1 MFKKI
6 SLKLIIAV
14 SISISVLIGIY
25 AWVFIH
31 SQSQTLLQET
41 EHKNS
46 ELSETIK
53 SSTRFDMLTNNWP
66 HLHQIIKTI
75 GEQPGIMDVRI
86 FNKEGTVIYS
96 PKEEHIGVMVDKKAE
111 ACFTCHVTDEPLQK
125 LSISDR
131 TRIFETENGRV
142 MGSINPIY
150 NETSCYEADCHA
162 HSPEQTVL
170 GVLDITVSLNPID
183 ERIASTKIEM
193 LIFTVITIIL
203 ISLVLWLFV
212 KLWIDKPVN
221 ELVEA
226 TKIVGSGNLN
236 YSIEGHSDDELGTLA
251 RSFNNMTKKMAEARL
266 QLFQSDKMA
275 SLGRLAAGVA
285 HEINNPL
292 TGILTYS
299 SFLLKRTKN
308 QPEFQEDLAVIVRET
323 KRSREIVKGLLD
335 FARQS
340 VPKKNNAN
348 INNVIDRALSVIEN
362 QLSINHIKLTKNFD
376 GKIPPVV
383 IDENQM
389 QQVFINLIVNSIHA
403 ISKENG
409 SVLISTG
416 LMSLAPFGLVQ
427 IKSALCPK
435 GHSMI
440 DENIKVNGMP
450 TIRVQAR
457 VDNREGFINLDP
469 VYGKTRHNYGI
480 KLDSKSVVELSC
492 PKCAA
497 SLLDKKQKCPVCGG
511 PVYTFE
517 VSGKGIFRGCA
528 IKGCEWQHWKQI
540 EEEGPKEYLEIKVE
554 DNGCG
559 IPKENLSKIFD
570 PFFTT
575 KGQKGTGLGLA
586 VIWGIIDN
594 HDGRITVDSEA
605 GKGTT
610 FTIRLPVA
618 RGNM

>member
-1 MFKKI
+1 MFKRI
-6 SLKLIIAV
+6 NVKLILAVGV
-14 SISISVLIGIY
+14 SISVIIGIY
-25 AWVFIH
+25 AYVTI
-31 SQSQTLLQET
+31 QSQTESLLLET
-41 EHKNS
+41 EHNNS

-53 SSTRFDMLTNNWP
+53 SSTRFDMLTNNWA

-75 GEQPGIMDVRI
+75 GNQPGIMDVRI

-96 PKEEHIGVMVDKKAE
+96 PDEKHIGMMVDKKAE
-111 ACFTCHVTDEPLQK
+111 ACFTCHATDEPLQK

-131 TRIFETENGRV
+131 TRIFNTADGRV

-150 NETSCYEADCHA
+150 NEPSCYEADCHA

-170 GVLDITVSLNPID
+170 GVLDITVNLEPID
-183 ERIASTKIEM
+183 ERIESAKIEM
-193 LIFTVITIIL
+193 LVFTIITIIS
-203 ISLVLWLFV
+203 ISIVLWFFV
-212 KLWIDKPVN
+212 RLWVGKPVK

-226 TKIVGSGNLN
+226 TKVVGSGNLN
-236 YSIEGHSDDELGTLA
+236 YSIEGHSEDEIGMLA
-251 RSFNNMTKKMAEARL
+251 RSFNNMTKKMAEARQ

-299 SFLLKRTKN
+299 SFLLKRTAN
-308 QPEFQEDLAVIVRET
+308 QPELQEDLAVIVRET

-340 VPKKNNAN
+340 IPKKINASIN
-348 INNVIDRALSVIEN
+348 IIIGRAISVIEN
-362 QLSINHIKLTKNFD
+362 QLNINHVKLEKHFD
-376 GKIPPVV
+376 EKLPSIV

-403 ISKENG
+403 LPRESGIITITTS
-409 SVLISTG
+409 
-416 LMSLAPFGLVQ
+416 LMSLTPYGLEK
-427 IKSALCPK
+427 IKNALCPK
-435 GHSMI
+435 GHSLM
-440 DENIKVNGMP
+440 DESIKINGMP
-450 TIRVQAR
+450 TIRVQAK
-457 VDNREGFINLDP
+457 VDSKEGYINLDP
-469 VYGKTRHNYGI
+469 VYGKNRNNYGI
-480 KLDSKSVVELSC
+480 KLESNAHIDLSC
-492 PKCAA
+492 PKCAT
-497 SLLDKKQKCPVCGG
+497 SLLDKKKKCPICGG
-511 PVYTFE
+511 PVYYFE
-517 VSGKGIFRGCA
+517 VPGKGRFEGCA
-528 IKGCEWQHWKQI
+528 TKGGDWQYWQKI
-540 EEEGPKEYLEIKVE
+540 EEEGPKEYIEVQVQ

-594 HDGRITVDSEA
+594 HNGRITVDSEVD
-605 GKGTT
+605 KGTT
-610 FTIRLPVA
+610 FTIRLPV
-618 RGNM
+618 GKS